1 VAIIGSSN
9 RLYTP
14 VQRRRDFTE
23 LITQLLQYS
32 TDVSFL
38 PGRDVLACES
48 RRGFVVTVLEE
59 LLFLNET
66 CEMGVEWACRMGGSC
81 PAMS

>member
-1 VAIIGSSN
+1 M
-9 RLYTP
+9 
-14 VQRRRDFTE
+14 
-23 LITQLLQYS
+23 
-32 TDVSFL
+32 
-38 PGRDVLACES
+38 LACES

-66 CEMGVEWACRMGGSC
+66 CEMGVEWACKMGGSC